1 MNKRS
6 FFTTASTLLV
16 IAGVAVG
23 AYSISQIKEMNAY
36 SGSTALS
43 KQVLPELA
51 PSALHSE
58 TRINP
63 QEIYN
68 QVSISRGSYLGK
80 ITIPALK
87 QTLPIYQGT
96 EDSQLKMGIGHYE
109 KSVLPGVAD
118 NSVLSGHRDSVFSQL
133 GKLKLGELIT
143 VETVAGNFTYKI
155 SRFRIVGADDRTV
168 IVPTKTAVLTL
179 TTCYPFRYIGSAPK
193 RFIVS
198 ADLVPPAPIV

>member
-118 NSVLSGHRDSVFSQL
+118 NSVLSGHRDSDFSQL

>member
-6 FFTTASTLLV
+6 LLTTISTLLV
-16 IAGVAVG
+16 IGGVVVG
-23 AYSISQIKEMNAY
+23 GYSVVQIREMNAY
-36 SGSTALS
+36 SGSQAQA

-51 PSALHSE
+51 PSSLHSE
-58 TRINP
+58 AVINP

-68 QVSISRGSYLGK
+68 QVGIRRGDYLGK

-87 QTLPIYQGT
+87 ETLPIYQGT
-96 EDSQLKMGIGHYE
+96 ENAQLKMGIGHYE
-109 KSVLPGVAD
+109 RSVLPGVTD

-133 GKLKLGELIT
+133 GRLKVGQLLT
-143 VETVAGNFTYKI
+143 VETVAGKFTYKI
-155 SRFRIVGADDRTV
+155 SRFRIVGANDRTV

-179 TTCYPFRYIGSAPK
+179 TTCYPFNYIGSAPK

-198 ADLVPPAPIV
+198 ADLVLPTPAL

>member
-6 FFTTASTLLV
+6 LFTTASTLLV
-16 IAGVAVG
+16 IAGVVVG
-23 AYSISQIKEMNAY
+23 AYSITQIKQMNAY

-133 GKLKLGELIT
+133 GKLKVGDLIT

-179 TTCYPFRYIGSAPK
+179 TTCYPFHYIGSAPK

-198 ADLVPPAPIV
+198 ADLVPSSPAA

>member
-1 MNKRS
+1 MNRRS
-6 FFTTASTLLV
+6 FIKTASTLLV

-23 AYSISQIKEMNAY
+23 GYSITQIRQMNAY
-36 SGSTALS
+36 FGSTAIS

-51 PSALHSE
+51 PSALHSG
-58 TRINP
+58 TQINP

-109 KSVLPGVAD
+109 KSVLPGVKD

-133 GKLKLGELIT
+133 GKLKVGELLT
-143 VETVAGNFTYKI
+143 VETVAGKFTYKI
-155 SRFRIVGADDRTV
+155 SGFRIVGANDRTV

-179 TTCYPFRYIGSAPK
+179 TTCYPFHYIGSAPK

-198 ADLVPPAPIV
+198 ADLVPQAPAV

>member
-6 FFTTASTLLV
+6 FFTTASTFLI

-23 AYSISQIKEMNAY
+23 GYSVTQIKAMNAY
-36 SGSTALS
+36 SGSAALS

-51 PSALHSE
+51 PSALHSNAG
-58 TRINP
+58 INP

-68 QVSISRGSYLGK
+68 QVSVRRGDYIGK
-80 ITIPALK
+80 ITIPDLK

-96 EDSQLKMGIGHYE
+96 EDAQLKKGIGHYE
-109 KSVLPGVAD
+109 GSVFPGVTD

-133 GKLKLGELIT
+133 GKLKVGELLM
-143 VETVAGNFTYKI
+143 VETVAGKFTYKI
-155 SRFRIVGADDRTV
+155 SGFRIVGANDRTV

-179 TTCYPFRYIGSAPK
+179 TTCYPFYYIGSAPK

-198 ADLVPPAPIV
+198 ADLVPQAPAA

>member
-6 FFTTASTLLV
+6 FIKTASTLLV
-16 IAGVAVG
+16 IAGVAMG
-23 AYSISQIKEMNAY
+23 GYSITQIRQMNAY
-36 SGSTALS
+36 SGSTAIS

-51 PSALHSE
+51 PSALHSDAQ
-58 TRINP
+58 INP

-68 QVSISRGSYLGK
+68 QVTISRGSYLGK

-109 KSVLPGVAD
+109 KSVLPGVKD

-133 GKLKLGELIT
+133 GRLKVGELLT
-143 VETVAGNFTYKI
+143 VETVAGKFTYKI
-155 SRFRIVGADDRTV
+155 SGFRIVGANDRTV

-179 TTCYPFRYIGSAPK
+179 TTCYPFHYIGSAPK

-198 ADLVPPAPIV
+198 ADLVPQAPAV

>member
-6 FFTTASTLLV
+6 LFTTASTLLV
-16 IAGVAVG
+16 IAGVVVG
-23 AYSISQIKEMNAY
+23 AYSITQIKEMNAN
-36 SGSTALS
+36 SGSTALA

-58 TRINP
+58 TRTNP

-133 GKLKLGELIT
+133 GKLKLGDLIT

-179 TTCYPFRYIGSAPK
+179 TTCYPFHYIGSAPK

-198 ADLVPPAPIV
+198 ADLVPPTPTV

>member
-23 AYSISQIKEMNAY
+23 GYSITQIKEMTAY
-36 SGSTALS
+36 SGSPALT

-51 PSALHSE
+51 PSALHSNA
-58 TRINP
+58 RINP

-68 QVSISRGSYLGK
+68 QVSIRRGDYLGT

-96 EDSQLKMGIGHYE
+96 EDSQLKKGIGHYE
-109 KSVLPGVAD
+109 KSVLPGVSD

-133 GKLKLGELIT
+133 GKLKVGEFLT
-143 VETVAGNFTYKI
+143 VETVAGKFTYKI
-155 SRFRIVGADDRTV
+155 SGFRIVGANDRTV
-168 IVPTKTAVLTL
+168 IVPTKSAVLTL
-179 TTCYPFRYIGSAPK
+179 TTCYPFRYIGNAPK

-198 ADLVPPAPIV
+198 ADLLPQTPAV

>member
-6 FFTTASTLLV
+6 LLTTISTLLV
-16 IAGVAVG
+16 IGGVVVG
-23 AYSISQIKEMNAY
+23 GYSVVQIREMNAY
-36 SGSTALS
+36 SGSQAQA

-51 PSALHSE
+51 PSSLHSDAV
-58 TRINP
+58 INP

-68 QVSISRGSYLGK
+68 QVGIRRGDYLGK

-87 QTLPIYQGT
+87 ETLPIYQGT
-96 EDSQLKMGIGHYE
+96 ENAQLKMGIGHYE
-109 KSVLPGVAD
+109 RSVLPGVTD

-133 GKLKLGELIT
+133 GRLKVGQLLT
-143 VETVAGNFTYKI
+143 VETVAGKFTYKI
-155 SRFRIVGADDRTV
+155 SRFRIVGANDRTV

-179 TTCYPFRYIGSAPK
+179 TTCYPFNYIGSAPK

-198 ADLVPPAPIV
+198 ADLVLPTPAL

>member
-6 FFTTASTLLV
+6 LLTTISTLLV
-16 IAGVAVG
+16 IGGVVVG
-23 AYSISQIKEMNAY
+23 GYSVVQIREMNAY
-36 SGSTALS
+36 SGSQAQA

-51 PSALHSE
+51 PSSLHSE
-58 TRINP
+58 AVINP

-68 QVSISRGSYLGK
+68 QVGIRRRDYLGK

-87 QTLPIYQGT
+87 ETLPIYQGT
-96 EDSQLKMGIGHYE
+96 ENAQLKMGIGHYE
-109 KSVLPGVAD
+109 RSVLPGVTD

-133 GKLKLGELIT
+133 GRLKVGQLLT
-143 VETVAGNFTYKI
+143 VETVAGKFTYKI
-155 SRFRIVGADDRTV
+155 SRFRIVGANDRTV

-179 TTCYPFRYIGSAPK
+179 TTCYPFNYIGSAPK

-198 ADLVPPAPIV
+198 ADLVLPTPAL

>member
-16 IAGVAVG
+16 IAGVVVG
-23 AYSISQIKEMNAY
+23 GYSITQIKEMTAN
-36 SGSTALS
+36 SGS

-51 PSALHSE
+51 PSALHSDV
-58 TRINP
+58 RINP

-68 QVSISRGSYLGK
+68 QVSIRRGDYLGT

-96 EDSQLKMGIGHYE
+96 EDSQLKKGIGHYE
-109 KSVLPGVAD
+109 KSVLPGVSD

-133 GKLKLGELIT
+133 GKLKVGEFVT
-143 VETVAGNFTYKI
+143 VETVAGKFTYKI
-155 SRFRIVGADDRTV
+155 SGFRIVGANDRTV
-168 IVPTKTAVLTL
+168 IVPTKSAVLTL
-179 TTCYPFRYIGSAPK
+179 TTCYPFRYIGNAPK

-198 ADLVPPAPIV
+198 ADLLPQTPAV